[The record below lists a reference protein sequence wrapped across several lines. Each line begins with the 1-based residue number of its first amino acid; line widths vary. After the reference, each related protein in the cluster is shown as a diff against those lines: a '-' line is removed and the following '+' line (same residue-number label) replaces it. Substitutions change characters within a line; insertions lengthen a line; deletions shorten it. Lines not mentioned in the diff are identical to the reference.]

1 MQKMHDMTGNE
12 TENCKCWH
20 KKHKQIFFVHA
31 LTLPY
36 LTESQA

>member
-20 KKHKQIFFVHA
+20 KKHKQIFSFMPF
-31 LTLPY
+31 TLSY